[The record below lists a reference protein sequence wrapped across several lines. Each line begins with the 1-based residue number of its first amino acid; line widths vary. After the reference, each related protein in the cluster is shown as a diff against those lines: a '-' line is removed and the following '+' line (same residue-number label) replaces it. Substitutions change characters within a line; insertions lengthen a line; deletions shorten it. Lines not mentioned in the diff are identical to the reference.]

1 MMKKIIGF
9 TAIFILIASLS
20 HAEELR
26 KLNLD
31 DISSVSP
38 RIQADDT
45 VKVEGKSSLKITTQW
60 PTTVYLGEITDLE
73 VENTKLVYTAS
84 LKTEL
89 DGNAFL
95 EMWAH
100 VDGGQYFSRGMND
113 AVGQKTEWK
122 KIQTPFMFQKGQKPE
137 KITLNLVINGIGTVW
152 IDDIVL
158 STEPLE

>member
-1 MMKKIIGF
+1 MKAKIAF
-9 TAIFILIASLS
+9 TTILILMASWG
-20 HAEELR
+20 HAGELR
-26 KLNLD
+26 KLSLD

-38 RIQADDT
+38 SIQTDDN
-45 VKVEGKSSLKITTQW
+45 VKIEGKSSVKITTQW
-60 PTTVYLGEITDLE
+60 PTTVCLGEITDLDI
-73 VENTKLVYTAS
+73 ENAKLVYTAS

-89 DGNAFL
+89 NGNAFL

-113 AVGQKTEWK
+113 AVDQKTEWK
-122 KIQTPFMFQKGQKPE
+122 KIQAPFMFQKGQKPE

-158 STEPLE
+158 SKEPLE